1 MSRTPGE
8 HKRVSVENTMKKYLK
23 DDKIKFSIQSI
34 DIKENFKE
42 NITYVAVDMTDN
54 ADSFVLEG
62 ESKKGAIHAF
72 SKPLLE
78 KYSKDYSSLNNIALV
93 GFSVL
98 PDFKKTKKGTD
109 AVAEVLMEFKNK
121 NNVIIPVR
129 SIDRSYIRAS
139 FISLL
144 SGVEFFINLEKSYFH
159 ILKCVEDA
167 NKRRRGDLS
176 TKYKYDLAA
185 LVEINNFN
193 AEH

>member
-23 DDKIKFSIQSI
+23 DDKITFSIQSI

-42 NITYVAVDMTDN
+42 NITYVAVNMTDN
-54 ADSFVLEG
+54 TDSFILEG

-78 KYSKDYSSLNNIALV
+78 KYSKDYSSLSNILLV

-98 PDFKKTKKGTD
+98 PDFNKTKKGTD

-129 SIDRSYIRAS
+129 SVDRSHIRAS
-139 FISLL
+139 FLSLL
-144 SGVEFFINLEKSYFH
+144 SGIEFFINLEKSYSH
-159 ILKCVEDA
+159 ILKCIEDA
-167 NKRRRGDLS
+167 DKRRRGDLS

-185 LVEINNFN
+185 LVEINNFD
-193 AEH
+193 AKH